1 MPEERRR
8 FRVLRIV
15 ICDDNAEILDCLQE
29 WICAQFSPERVK
41 LFSFASAK
49 DLAEAVAQGLRA
61 DIAILDILL
70 GKENGIAL
78 AKQLFPSAAQTQVI
92 FITGYVEYCSAVYET
107 EHIYFLL
114 KPLQRQAFQQAMDKA
129 LRAWQN
135 ARKGEL
141 LVQTKRSIQRIP
153 FTSIRYLESMGRKVR
168 LYCQDEVVECYATLS
183 VLANDLPGCFVS
195 CHKSF
200 LVNLD
205 YVKKMEAN
213 QFVLTGNEEIPISQA
228 KRGHAKRCFLDYV
241 SRRF

>member
-1 MPEERRR
+1 M
-8 FRVLRIV
+8 LRIV
-15 ICDDNAEILDCLQE
+15 ICDDNAEIISCLQT
-29 WICAQFSPERVK
+29 WICARFSQESVK
-41 LFSFASAK
+41 IFSFASAK
-49 DLAEAVAQGLRA
+49 DLTDAVGQGLQA

-70 GKENGIAL
+70 GEDNGILL

-114 KPLQRQAFQQAMDKA
+114 KPLKEQAFHKAMDKA
-129 LRAWQN
+129 LRAWQDT
-135 ARKGEL
+135 RKGEL

-153 FTSIRYLESMGRKVR
+153 FPSIRYLESMGRKVR

-183 VLANDLPGCFVS
+183 VLANDLPGHFVS

-228 KRGHAKRCFLDYV
+228 KKGHAKRCFLDYV

>member
-1 MPEERRR
+1 M
-8 FRVLRIV
+8 LRIV
-15 ICDDNAEILDCLQE
+15 ICDDNAEIISCLQT
-29 WICAQFSPERVK
+29 WICARFSQESVK
-41 LFSFASAK
+41 IFSFASAK
-49 DLAEAVAQGLRA
+49 DLTDAVGQGLQA

-70 GKENGIAL
+70 GEDNGILL
-78 AKQLFPSAAQTQVI
+78 AKQLFPSAAQTKVI

-114 KPLQRQAFQQAMDKA
+114 KPLKEQAFHKAMDKA
-129 LRAWQN
+129 LRAWQDT
-135 ARKGEL
+135 RKGEL

-153 FTSIRYLESMGRKVR
+153 FPSIRYLESMGRKVR

-183 VLANDLPGCFVS
+183 VLANDLPGHFVS

-228 KRGHAKRCFLDYV
+228 KKGHAKRCFLDYV
-241 SRRF
+241 SRQF

>member
-1 MPEERRR
+1 M
-8 FRVLRIV
+8 LRIV
-15 ICDDNAEILDCLQE
+15 ICDDNAEIISCLQT
-29 WICAQFSPERVK
+29 WICARFSQESVK
-41 LFSFASAK
+41 IFSFAAAK
-49 DLAEAVAQGLRA
+49 DLTDAVGQGLQA

-70 GKENGIAL
+70 GEDNGILL

-114 KPLQRQAFQQAMDKA
+114 KPLKEQAFHKAMDKA
-129 LRAWQN
+129 LRAWQDT
-135 ARKGEL
+135 RKGEL

-153 FTSIRYLESMGRKVR
+153 FPSIRYLESMGRKVR

-183 VLANDLPGCFVS
+183 VLANDLPGHFVS

-228 KRGHAKRCFLDYV
+228 KKGHAKRCFLDYV

>member
-1 MPEERRR
+1 M
-8 FRVLRIV
+8 LRIV
-15 ICDDNAEILDCLQE
+15 ICDDNAEIISCLQT
-29 WICAQFSPERVK
+29 WICARFSQESVK
-41 LFSFASAK
+41 IFSFASAK
-49 DLAEAVAQGLRA
+49 DLTDAVGQGLQA

-70 GKENGIAL
+70 GEDNGILL

-114 KPLQRQAFQQAMDKA
+114 KPLKEQAFHKAMDKA
-129 LRAWQN
+129 LRARQDT
-135 ARKGEL
+135 RKGEL

-153 FTSIRYLESMGRKVR
+153 FPSIRYLESMGRKVR

-183 VLANDLPGCFVS
+183 VLANDLPGHFVS

-228 KRGHAKRCFLDYV
+228 KKGHAKRCFLDYV

>member
-1 MPEERRR
+1 M
-8 FRVLRIV
+8 
-15 ICDDNAEILDCLQE
+15 ICDDNAEIISCLQT
-29 WICAQFSPERVK
+29 WICARFSQESVK
-41 LFSFASAK
+41 IFSFASAK
-49 DLAEAVAQGLRA
+49 DLTDAVGQGLQA

-70 GKENGIAL
+70 GEDNGILL

-114 KPLQRQAFQQAMDKA
+114 KPLKEQAFHKAMDKA
-129 LRAWQN
+129 LRAWQDT
-135 ARKGEL
+135 RKGEL

-153 FTSIRYLESMGRKVR
+153 FPSIRYLESMGRKVR

-183 VLANDLPGCFVS
+183 VLANDLPGHFVS

-228 KRGHAKRCFLDYV
+228 KKGHAKRCFLDYV

>member
-1 MPEERRR
+1 M
-8 FRVLRIV
+8 LRIV
-15 ICDDNAEILDCLQE
+15 ICDDNAEIISCLQT
-29 WICAQFSPERVK
+29 WICARFSQESVK
-41 LFSFASAK
+41 IFSFASAK
-49 DLAEAVAQGLRA
+49 DLTDAVGQGLQA

-70 GKENGIAL
+70 GKDNGILL

-114 KPLQRQAFQQAMDKA
+114 KPLKEQAFHKAMDKA
-129 LRAWQN
+129 LRAWQDT
-135 ARKGEL
+135 RKGEL

-153 FTSIRYLESMGRKVR
+153 FPSIRYLESMGRKVR

-183 VLANDLPGCFVS
+183 VLANDLPGHFVS

-228 KRGHAKRCFLDYV
+228 KKGHAKRCFLDYV

>member
-1 MPEERRR
+1 M
-8 FRVLRIV
+8 LRIV
-15 ICDDNAEILDCLQE
+15 ICDDNAEIISCLQT
-29 WICAQFSPERVK
+29 WICARFSQESVK
-41 LFSFASAK
+41 IFSFASAK
-49 DLAEAVAQGLRA
+49 DLTDAVGQGLQA

-70 GKENGIAL
+70 GEDNGILL
-78 AKQLFPSAAQTQVI
+78 AKQLFPSAAHTQVI

-114 KPLQRQAFQQAMDKA
+114 KPLKEQAFHKAMDKA
-129 LRAWQN
+129 LRAWQDT
-135 ARKGEL
+135 RKGEL

-153 FTSIRYLESMGRKVR
+153 FPSIRYLESMGRKVR

-183 VLANDLPGCFVS
+183 VLANDLPGHFVS

>member
-1 MPEERRR
+1 M
-8 FRVLRIV
+8 LRIV
-15 ICDDNAEILDCLQE
+15 ICDDNAEIISCLQT
-29 WICAQFSPERVK
+29 WICARFSQESVK
-41 LFSFASAK
+41 IFSFASAK
-49 DLAEAVAQGLRA
+49 DLTDAVGQGLQA

-70 GKENGIAL
+70 GEDNGILL

-114 KPLQRQAFQQAMDKA
+114 KPLKEQAFHKAMDKA
-129 LRAWQN
+129 LRAWQDT
-135 ARKGEL
+135 RKGEL

-153 FTSIRYLESMGRKVR
+153 VPSIRYLESMGRKVR

-183 VLANDLPGCFVS
+183 VLANDLPGHFVS

-228 KRGHAKRCFLDYV
+228 KKGHAKRCFLDYV

>member
-1 MPEERRR
+1 M
-8 FRVLRIV
+8 LRIV
-15 ICDDNAEILDCLQE
+15 ICDDNAEIISCLQT
-29 WICAQFSPERVK
+29 WICARFSQESVK
-41 LFSFASAK
+41 IFSFASAK
-49 DLAEAVAQGLRA
+49 DLTDAVRQGLQA

-70 GKENGIAL
+70 GEDNGILL

-114 KPLQRQAFQQAMDKA
+114 KPLKEQAFHKAMDKA
-129 LRAWQN
+129 LRAWQDT
-135 ARKGEL
+135 RKGEL

-153 FTSIRYLESMGRKVR
+153 FPSIRYLESMGRKVR

-183 VLANDLPGCFVS
+183 VLANDLPGHFVS

-228 KRGHAKRCFLDYV
+228 KKGHAKRCFLDYV

>member
-1 MPEERRR
+1 M
-8 FRVLRIV
+8 LRIV
-15 ICDDNAEILDCLQE
+15 LCDDNAEIISCLQT
-29 WICAQFSPERVK
+29 WICARFSQESVK

-49 DLAEAVAQGLRA
+49 DLTDAVRQGLQA

-70 GKENGIAL
+70 GKDNGILL

-114 KPLQRQAFQQAMDKA
+114 KPLKEQAFHKAMDKA
-129 LRAWQN
+129 LRAWQDT
-135 ARKGEL
+135 RKGEL

-153 FTSIRYLESMGRKVR
+153 FPSIRYLESMGRKVR

-183 VLANDLPGCFVS
+183 VLANDLPGHFVS

-228 KRGHAKRCFLDYV
+228 KKGHAKRCFLDYI